1 MFVRQAG
8 RRFLLLHSYREGGSR
23 VCQLVLHRFDG
34 PSGVV
39 EALEPRGWRA
49 LRGKVEG
56 QYPQLVLDWDGLRG
70 RLTRLLERLQE
81 AGAPEKRSGK
91 GLRAEL
97 EPDKQPG
104 KRTTERATPRES
116 GEDTERALEL
126 RRAIRRLRRLVS
138 EAEPEVLRL
147 AGSDLHELGQRLA
160 ESVPV
165 EAEGVESEL
174 AASAALEEEDPRA
187 ARGRLR
193 RAQRLRPWDGG
204 LWRLEAELLA
214 RHGRWKGAEKAY
226 RAAARLDFH
235 RLPTNRR
242 IFRPDEPEV
251 RPYLQDLEGLALVLE
266 RRGLL
271 EQACEV
277 LQERVRVCPEPA
289 SREALGAALHRAG
302 QFEQARQQFRKLPDC
317 DWRRHYHE
325 AATWLEQGAAMTG
338 LEVLLRA
345 IARNDWPACTL
356 LPRFRGPR
364 VSQPDFGYWEQ
375 FGDLWSEEARCF
387 LRAVREDRTVRIRIT
402 QLYKRRRRVRKVM
415 PLYVMR
421 TVATRALARISSG

>member
-1 MFVRQAG
+1 MFVRQTG

-23 VCQLVLHRFDG
+23 VCQLALHRFDG
-34 PSGVV
+34 VGEVV

-56 QYPQLVLDWDGLRG
+56 QFPHLVLDWDGLRG

-81 AGAPEKRSGK
+81 AGGPEERVRAGLESGK
-91 GLRAEL
+91 RA
-97 EPDKQPG
+97 
-104 KRTTERATPRES
+104 TERVTPLVES
-116 GEDTERALEL
+116 GKDAGRALEL

-174 AASAALEEEDPRA
+174 AASAALEEEDPKA
-187 ARGRLR
+187 AQGRLR

-214 RHGRWKGAEKAY
+214 RHRRWKGAEKAY
-226 RAAARLDFH
+226 RAAARLDWH
-235 RLPTNRR
+235 
-242 IFRPDEPEV
+242 PEV

-266 RRGLL
+266 RRGLW

-302 QFEQARQQFRKLPDC
+302 QFEQARQQFRRLPDC

-325 AATWLEQGAAMTG
+325 AVTWLEQGAALAG
-338 LEVLLRA
+338 LGVLLRA

-356 LPRFRGPR
+356 LPRLRGGPR
-364 VSQPDFGYWEQ
+364 VSQPDTEYWEQ

-387 LRAVREDRTVRIRIT
+387 LRAVREDRTVRVWIT
-402 QLYKRRRRVRKVM
+402 QLYKRRHRVRKVM

-421 TVATRALARISSG
+421 PVARRALARIVSSA